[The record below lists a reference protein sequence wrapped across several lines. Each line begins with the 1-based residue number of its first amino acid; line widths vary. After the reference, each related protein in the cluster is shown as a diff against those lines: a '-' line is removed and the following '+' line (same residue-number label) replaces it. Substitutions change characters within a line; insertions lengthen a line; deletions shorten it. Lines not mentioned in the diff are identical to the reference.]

1 MNIGELL
8 VMVGNFVTSC
18 GDEWN
23 MMKARQDRLAREA
36 GVNLDVPERPVIE
49 ITDEMREVII
59 AERPR
64 YNETDW
70 LRLNGPRD
78 QLCVRYNLTRHQ
90 VRGVL
95 SQHNRAVNNGNGNG
109 HGQSNGSSER
119 EDAPAAAVVTSPAPS
134 TEAPSAPVVSE
145 VPTPESSPEPEVVVP
160 PEPSPVPEPAPA
172 SAPEPACVP
181 VSDSSPK
188 PRAAEDPQTRT
199 VSSSAPQIDLSAIT
213 LNVNIWPK
221 RAPKS
226 GSTTPT
232 AKEYEP
238 DEVDLH
244 IMRLLKNRKFEST
257 LSGKFRE
264 CRRLTRYQFSQLKDT
279 VLAEAP
285 NSEPAAPE
293 VPLTITADPTTWPEI
308 PPSVGYREIDDTD
321 REIVHQLVL
330 AGVYEARR
338 KDVMQKRILRRQQ
351 VAGILSVLSRTRQ
364 NP

>member
-36 GVNLDVPERPVIE
+36 GVNLEVPERPVIE

-160 PEPSPVPEPAPA
+160 PEPSPVPEPA
-172 SAPEPACVP
+172 
-181 VSDSSPK
+181 
-188 PRAAEDPQTRT
+188 
-199 VSSSAPQIDLSAIT
+199 
-213 LNVNIWPK
+213 
-221 RAPKS
+221 
-226 GSTTPT
+226 
-232 AKEYEP
+232 
-238 DEVDLH
+238 
-244 IMRLLKNRKFEST
+244 
-257 LSGKFRE
+257 
-264 CRRLTRYQFSQLKDT
+264 
-279 VLAEAP
+279 
-285 NSEPAAPE
+285 
-293 VPLTITADPTTWPEI
+293 
-308 PPSVGYREIDDTD
+308 
-321 REIVHQLVL
+321 
-330 AGVYEARR
+330 
-338 KDVMQKRILRRQQ
+338 
-351 VAGILSVLSRTRQ
+351 
-364 NP
+364 